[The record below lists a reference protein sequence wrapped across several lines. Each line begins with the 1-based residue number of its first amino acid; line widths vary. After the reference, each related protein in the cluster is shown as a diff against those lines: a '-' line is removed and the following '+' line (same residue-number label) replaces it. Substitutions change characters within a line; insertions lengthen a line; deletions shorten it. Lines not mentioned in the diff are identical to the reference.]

1 MGKQAQAVIET
12 DSLTKMYNGEVAV
25 NRLSFSVMEGEVFG
39 FLGPNG
45 AGKTTT
51 LLMLLGLTEP
61 TSGKARVLGIDPIRD
76 PIKVKGMIGYLPEN
90 TGFYSDLNAT
100 QTLRFIADLNGLS
113 RDVAD
118 ERIENALAMVG
129 LDSEAEKKAGAYSR
143 GMRQRLGIAEL
154 LIKEPQVAFLDEPTL
169 GLDPDAT
176 NRMMEL
182 IARLCKEKKMTVL
195 LSSHLLHL
203 VQRVCNRVGIM
214 IKGNMVAQGPM
225 NQLAKEKLGIGK
237 KKYTLEEIYMKYF
250 RET

>member
-12 DSLTKMYNGEVAV
+12 DALTKMYNGEVAV
-25 NRLSFSVMEGEVFG
+25 NRLSFSVTRGEVFG

-61 TSGKARVLGIDPIRD
+61 TSGKARVLGIDPIRE
-76 PIKVKGMIGYLPEN
+76 PIRVKGMIGYLPEN
-90 TGFYSDLNAT
+90 TGFYNDLNAR

-113 RDVAD
+113 IDEAD
-118 ERIENALAMVG
+118 ERIDNALEMVG
-129 LDSEAEKKAGAYSR
+129 LDTEAEKKVGAYSR

-154 LIKEPQVAFLDEPTL
+154 LIKKPQVAFLDEPTL

-176 NRMMEL
+176 NRMMDL
-182 IARLCKEKKMTVL
+182 IALLCKEKKMTVL

-203 VQRVCNRVGIM
+203 VQRVCHRIGIM

-225 NQLAKEKLGIGK
+225 DQLAKEKLGIGK

>member
-1 MGKQAQAVIET
+1 VG
-12 DSLTKMYNGEVAV
+12 L
-25 NRLSFSVMEGEVFG
+25 EGE
-39 FLGPNG
+39 
-45 AGKTTT
+45 T
-51 LLMLLGLTEP
+51 
-61 TSGKARVLGIDPIRD
+61 
-76 PIKVKGMIGYLPEN
+76 
-90 TGFYSDLNAT
+90 
-100 QTLRFIADLNGLS
+100 
-113 RDVAD
+113 
-118 ERIENALAMVG
+118 
-129 LDSEAEKKAGAYSR
+129 EKKVGAYSR

-182 IARLCKEKKMTVL
+182 IARLSKEKKMTVL

-203 VQRVCNRVGIM
+203 VQRVCHRVGIM

-225 NQLAKEKLGIGK
+225 DQLAKEKLGIGK